1 MLELRDVVVDYGDV
15 RALWG
20 ASLAVE
26 KGAIVALVGANGAG
40 KSTTLKA
47 ISRIVPIRSG
57 SIFFEGEPIHTL
69 ASHQVVARGVVHVP
83 EGRRL
88 FPKMTVKE
96 NLLVGSHV
104 PEARRKRSEALERVF
119 ALFPKLKERENQLAG
134 TLSGGEQQ
142 MVAIGRGLM
151 AQPKVL
157 MLDEPSLGLAPIIV
171 KEVFAIVRRLR
182 DEGITVLLVEQ
193 NTAQS
198 LAIADRGYVMENGR
212 ITLSGTGAELLEN
225 EHVKKAY
232 LGA

>member
-1 MLELRDVVVDYGDV
+1 MLELRDVAVDYGDV

-20 ASLAVE
+20 ASLTVE

-47 ISRIVPIRSG
+47 ISRIIPLSGG
-57 SIFFEGEPIHTL
+57 SIHFEGEPIHTL
-69 ASHQVVARGVVHVP
+69 ASHQVVARGVVQVP

-88 FPKMTVKE
+88 FPKMTVLE
-96 NLLVGSHV
+96 NLMVGSHL
-104 PEARRKRSEALERVF
+104 PAARQKRAEALERVYAF
-119 ALFPKLKERENQLAG
+119 FPKLKERAHQLAG

-157 MLDEPSLGLAPIIV
+157 MLDEPSLGLAPIVV

-212 ITLSGTGAELLEN
+212 IMLSGTGRELLEN